1 MGHPVGLKSAGS
13 PLIVVYVNGLLVIDK
28 PGGMTSHDVVAR
40 VRRVT
45 GEKSIGHLG
54 TLDPMATG
62 VLPLLLGKF
71 TRLAQYFGAMEKAYT
86 GTIRFGFATDTY
98 DAEGVAQGAA
108 RPLTLDLAELRE
120 LAERFDGEIEQMPP
134 PYSAKKIDGQPAYTQ
149 ARAGE
154 TPKLKA
160 VPVTVHE
167 FALEALHGD
176 CAAFRMRIS
185 SGGYVRS
192 VAHELGQLAGCGA
205 HLASLRRTVAGKLT
219 LADAISLERM
229 EELAAAG
236 ELEER
241 MPHPREI
248 LTELPAVT
256 ADAKS
261 AGRLRNGMQV
271 NLPDFSRAPLVRIFE
286 GQREMIAIGRRV
298 AGTLFQPVAVI
309 G

>member
-1 MGHPVGLKSAGS
+1 MVD
-13 PLIVVYVNGLLVIDK
+13 VNGLLVIDK

-40 VRRVT
+40 VRRAA

-71 TRLAQYFGAMEKAYT
+71 TRLAQYYGASEKTYT

-98 DAEGVAQGAA
+98 DVEGEPQGE
-108 RPLTLDLAELRE
+108 PLPLRHDLARLRL
-120 LAERFDGEIEQMPP
+120 LAERFHGDVEQMPP
-134 PYSAKKIDGQPAYTQ
+134 PYSAKKIAGQPAYKQ

-154 TPKLKA
+154 TLKLKA
-160 VPVTVHE
+160 VPIKIAE
-167 FALEALHGD
+167 LELSEKSGD
-176 CAAFRMRIS
+176 CVAFRMRIS
-185 SGGYVRS
+185 AGGYVRS
-192 VAHELGQLAGCGA
+192 VAHELGQAAGCGA
-205 HLASLRRTVAGKLT
+205 HLASLRRIASGTFT
-219 LADAISLERM
+219 LADALSLDMVEQ
-229 EELAAAG
+229 LAAAG
-236 ELEER
+236 ELESR

-248 LTELPAVT
+248 LAGMPAVT
-256 ADAKS
+256 ADEKT

-271 NLPDFSRAPLVRIFE
+271 NLPEFSRAPMVKIFE
-286 GQREMIAIGRRV
+286 GQRELIAIGKRV